1 MQSGKVWLDLLEEP
15 VTDTGAQVMFI
26 KLVYNQALKK
36 KTKNRRN
43 LTLGPHRGVDE
54 GPQE

>member
-36 KTKNRRN
+36 KLKIDEISH
-43 LTLGPHRGVDE
+43 LGPTVA
-54 GPQE
+54 